1 MCLSCFDP
9 FNQTCTTKKEKC
21 PTHTWHTGTT
31 VRAKEKYKI
40 HVLSAGLA
48 TSCYILETSF
58 MRKNGLDARS
68 ILFKKITSCRVV
80 LFFQSMRV
88 QKQDWRA
95 CTKHG
100 YMLLFSS
107 FPFRRVSCCRFVL
120 PYFFLPVV
128 VDLGSCF
135 SMKKSAAVVG

>member
-1 MCLSCFDP
+1 MKHGYRIMCLSCFDP

-100 YMLLFSS
+100 IYVIILIFPVPPCVLL
-107 FPFRRVSCCRFVL
+107 PFRVAVFFFACCRGF
-120 PYFFLPVV
+120 
-128 VDLGSCF
+128 G
-135 SMKKSAAVVG
+135 